1 VGNSFYNN
9 NTQYTEIAEQGTLL
23 AEVEA
28 LAAEVQ
34 ADLETVQGY
43 LSHQVIGGAGLTGA
57 GNLTADVTLAVGAGT
72 GITVNAD
79 DVALTVPVLVSLGGT
94 GAITASGA
102 RTNLGVAIG
111 TDVQAFDSDLSAL
124 AANTTNGIWARTGT
138 GTGSARTIAGTAAE
152 ITVTNGDGVS
162 GNPVVSI
169 PAAVTLTGKTL
180 TGGTFSSPTL
190 VTPALGT
197 PASGT
202 LTNATGLPVSTGISG
217 LGSGVAVF
225 LATPTSAN
233 LAAAV
238 TDETGTGSLVLA
250 NSPVLV
256 TPTLGA
262 ASATS
267 VNKVALTQPATGA
280 TITIP
285 DGVTMTGPA
294 ASGTVMTLGNN
305 ETITG
310 VKTFGAVGNV
320 GKLAIAGS
328 GSGSTVL
335 AASIAA
341 SGTMTLPA
349 ATSVVVG
356 VDVTQT
362 LTNKTINLASNT
374 VSGTTAQFNT
384 ALSDNDFATQ
394 AGTETLTNKTISG
407 ASNTIT
413 NIGGSS
419 IRMGSDAQGDVLYFN
434 GTNYVRLPA
443 GTSGNFLKTLGA
455 GANPT
460 WSAIP
465 GGGDLL
471 STNNLSDLASIAT
484 ARTNLLIDTST
495 AHGDSNYSILTTDR
509 AVVTSAAFT
518 AARTWTLPAA
528 NGVHAG
534 TELLI
539 SDAAGGITSANS
551 LVVARSG
558 TDTINGGT
566 SSITLLRPYAWIR
579 LRSDGTSKWAVVG
592 CDGAARVTVYTSG
605 SGTHNTLPGCSFM
618 DVEMCGGGGGGG
630 GSGPSPGTPTGGG
643 TTTFGSSFLTC
654 TGGAAGT
661 YSTGTFWA
669 VGGTATGGDLNIT
682 GGYGIVTNQSNGQG
696 TPGGGCPLGNIG
708 NGGPPA
714 IGQSATGQ
722 GYGAGGGG
730 AGPVA
735 SGGGNISGGGGGG
748 YLRKLIIGPASSYA
762 YAVGAAGSLGS
773 QGTGGTSG
781 NPGAPGV
788 IYIRERVGCG

>member
-197 PASGT
+197 PASGVM
-202 LTNATGLPVSTGISG
+202 TNVTGLPVSTGISG
-217 LGSGVAVF
+217 LGSGVAAF

-233 LAAAV
+233 LATAV

-280 TITIP
+280 TITVP

-294 ASGTVMTLGNN
+294 ASGTVMTLGNA

-356 VDVTQT
+356 TDVTQ
-362 LTNKTINLASNT
+362 
-374 VSGTTAQFNT
+374 
-384 ALSDNDFATQ
+384 
-394 AGTETLTNKTISG
+394 TLTNKTISG
-407 ASNTIT
+407 ASNTISSVALSSLATQAAYTFVGNNSGSAAVPTAIDIATLTTKASPAAGDYTFILDQSASGAWKKVTVASLASAGSVASVNGQTGALALAVRPQGRLTLQTLTPVMVTTQSAKTTVYYTPYVGNQLPIYDGT
-413 NIGGSS
+413 NMVPTTFSEISVATTDTTKNPAAIGASKLNDWFVWNDAGTIRLSHGPDWTSDSARSAGTALVMVNGILLNNASITNGPAASRGTYVGTTHSNGSS
-419 IRMGSDAQGDVLYFN
+419 QIDW
-434 GTNYVRLPA
+434 
-443 GTSGNFLKTLGA
+443 TLG
-455 GANPT
+455 
-460 WSAIP
+460 SA
-465 GGGDLL
+465 
-471 STNNLSDLASIAT
+471 
-484 ARTNLLIDTST
+484 
-495 AHGDSNYSILTTDR
+495 
-509 AVVTSAAFT
+509 
-518 AARTWTLPAA
+518 AA
-528 NGVHAG
+528 NGGAASLGVWNCYNRVLVQTQVNDNTGFWTYTGGFRSANG
-534 TELLI
+534 STGNRASFVCGLQEDAFRADY
-539 SDAAGGITSANS
+539 SDVYTNPATNYGYIGIGFNSTSA
-551 LVVARSG
+551 VAGSAVG
-558 TDTINGGT
+558 THQILSATVFTSVNYT
-566 SSITLLRPYAWIR
+566 SSALGWNYFQALEQASAATNFYGNTASLLF
-579 LRSDGTSKWAVVG
+579 
-592 CDGAARVTVYTSG
+592 
-605 SGTHNTLPGCSFM
+605 NTL
-618 DVEMCGGGGGGG
+618 
-630 GSGPSPGTPTGGG
+630 
-643 TTTFGSSFLTC
+643 TFG
-654 TGGAAGT
+654 GMM
-661 YSTGTFWA
+661 
-669 VGGTATGGDLNIT
+669 
-682 GGYGIVTNQSNGQG
+682 
-696 TPGGGCPLGNIG
+696 
-708 NGGPPA
+708 
-714 IGQSATGQ
+714 
-722 GYGAGGGG
+722 
-730 AGPVA
+730 
-735 SGGGNISGGGGGG
+735 
-748 YLRKLIIGPASSYA
+748 
-762 YAVGAAGSLGS
+762 
-773 QGTGGTSG
+773 
-781 NPGAPGV
+781 
-788 IYIRERVGCG
+788 